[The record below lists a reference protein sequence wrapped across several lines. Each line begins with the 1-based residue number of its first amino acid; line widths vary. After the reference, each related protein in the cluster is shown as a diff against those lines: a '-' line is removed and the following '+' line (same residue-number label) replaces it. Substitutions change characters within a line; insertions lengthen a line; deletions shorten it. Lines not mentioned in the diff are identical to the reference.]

1 MGCGVL
7 NHAALQRDAVIA
19 VAGDVIEQAFGA
31 QREEVPA
38 ERVVELLAELSAN
51 AFQRPWDRHRGP
63 IRPRARHRVEGARL
77 DAASDWSAV
86 QPSTT
91 SVQGILSG
99 SDGIRPPSFQV
110 SGCAAFSVTRRLP

>member
-51 AFQRPWDRHRGP
+51 AFQRRGTGIAARYGRVLVIASKAQGWTLHQIGQLFNRAPHRCKEFCLVRMAFDRR
-63 IRPRARHRVEGARL
+63 RFR
-77 DAASDWSAV
+77 SAV
-86 QPSTT
+86 AQP
-91 SVQGILSG
+91 
-99 SDGIRPPSFQV
+99 FQ
-110 SGCAAFSVTRRLP
+110 